1 MISAVFG
8 HFGLAWMLGADRIQH
23 MWNRLQANRKAV
35 LLLAIFVFQLGA
47 TQCSCLEHNGW
58 MQMISDVVLV
68 LDGGQHGHF
77 HGPRQSTE
85 AKVRHHHHPHDHHDC
100 LPYDATYRPT
110 TSGVEITQSNCSC
123 LVAFS
128 TRTATD
134 PLLTENCH
142 RRQFH
147 RRQCDDAMPSLRS
160 MTQIFLL

>member
-1 MISAVFG
+1 
-8 HFGLAWMLGADRIQH
+8 MLGGDRIRS
-23 MWNRLQANRKAV
+23 MWYRLQATRKAV

-47 TQCSCLEHNGW
+47 TRCSCLEHNGW
-58 MQMISDVVLV
+58 MQMLSDVVHAM
-68 LDGGQHGHF
+68 DGGQNGHF
-77 HGPRQSTE
+77 HGPRPSTE
-85 AKVRHHHHPHDHHDC
+85 AKVRHHHHHHHHHHDG

-110 TSGVEITQSNCSC
+110 TSGVEMTQSNCSC

-147 RRQCDDAMPSLRS
+147 RRKCDDAMRSLRS